1 MPLHGRHWAGL
12 ALTLLA
18 STAAQAQST
27 LLSTPWYLGAAVG
40 GAQPESLRD
49 LEPGPGGRL
58 LVGIPLR
65 PQAFLEVSG
74 FGFTADGK
82 GGRGKEDT
90 LGGGLDLKLESLGDS
105 VNFLFVAGGGY
116 AQAKREGQ
124 SVSAPY
130 ANIGWG
136 VEVDLAPSLA
146 LRTEVRGLARFQDG
160 FIANRGVTYDGLLT
174 VGLTKRFGATPKVAA
189 PYVATPPAT
198 PPPAVPT
205 APFVPPLVA
214 AAPAG
219 DGSSMPLRS
228 LDLSRCAS
236 APDGMKADDEGCL
249 VSQRAVLPRT
259 RLFEGDS
266 ARLTADADDLL
277 APLVVSLRRD
287 PSLRA
292 DIVVHTDTLGLQ
304 STNLDLTVRMAEQ
317 IRDRLLAY
325 GVSAGQINVEGAGES
340 MPIYSED
347 NDASRARNRRIDIKL
362 SR

>member
-236 APDGMKADDEGCL
+236 APEGVKTDGDGCL
-249 VSQRAVLPRT
+249 GAQRTVVART
-259 RLFEGDS
+259 RLFEGES
-266 ARLTADADDLL
+266 ARLAADADDLL

-287 PSLRA
+287 PSLNA
-292 DIVVHTDTLGLQ
+292 EIVVHTDTLGLQ
-304 STNLDLTVRMAEQ
+304 SANLDLTVRMAEQ

-325 GVSAGQINVEGAGES
+325 GVPASQLNIEGAGES

-347 NDASRARNRRIDIKL
+347 NDSARARNRRVEINL